1 MAKPFHCFYR
11 LMTAN
16 GLVNATVN
24 PTDVTSPNTITSRLR
39 DMSVINAGVRL
50 PDRALTADELLFRI
64 PLVKP
69 DVLKSELPVD
79 PSDPPD
85 FGRDPPEDLLDVT
98 IHVNVGM
105 RYTEVEAAEAYDPK
119 TSLRI
124 TFMIVEQGP
133 GDEEGGFPRGMG
145 FQIRDPREFEAF
157 GPYRGVEGRLDD
169 GAGGNLGGKGRPAYI
184 PDDRGELAALER
196 LGPDQSFRAPANAR
210 REAKDIPERFEIT
223 LKPNAWWGRCAT
235 SVAGGHTVSVAPF
248 FNSLDVN
255 RGLYLDIYGR
265 KPKKNFYEIKF
276 IEVSIYR

>member
-1 MAKPFHCFYR
+1 VMNTLLAFG
-11 LMTAN
+11 
-16 GLVNATVN
+16 GLLGIR
-24 PTDVTSPNTITSRLR
+24 VTR
-39 DMSVINAGVRL
+39 
-50 PDRALTADELLFRI
+50 RALWEQNLSHQR
-64 PLVKP
+64 
-69 DVLKSELPVD
+69 
-79 PSDPPD
+79 
-85 FGRDPPEDLLDVT
+85 
-98 IHVNVGM
+98 
-105 RYTEVEAAEAYDPK
+105 AA
-119 TSLRI
+119 R
-124 TFMIVEQGP
+124 
-133 GDEEGGFPRGMG
+133 
-145 FQIRDPREFEAF
+145 
-157 GPYRGVEGRLDD
+157 
-169 GAGGNLGGKGRPAYI
+169 NGGKGRPAYI